1 MTKVLFIADF
11 FAEHLVGGGE
21 LNNEELIC
29 ILKKNGHDVVSLQ
42 SQLVTDKSLNDV
54 GSIIISNFI
63 NLKPSVKDKI
73 TEGFLPYVIYEHD
86 HKYLKTRNPAKY
98 PDFIAPKSEII
109 NFDFYKNAQ
118 AILCQTKF
126 HADIVRANLSLN
138 NVVNLSG
145 NLWSLKVLKLLE
157 TLSKKTK
164 NKKSSIM
171 NSHIAHKNTA
181 GSIKYCRIKG
191 IDYDLIDPAPP
202 NIFLENISK
211 NENLIFFP
219 LTPETFSRIVVE
231 ARMMNMSLITNDLV
245 GATKEPWFKKKG
257 LDLIKHFVE
266 KRQEIAEVVENCILK

>member
-1 MTKVLFIADF
+1 MTKLLFIADF

-42 SQLVTDKSLNDV
+42 SHLVTNKSLNDMD
-54 GSIIISNFI
+54 GAIISNFI
-63 NLKPSVKDKI
+63 NLEPSVKDKI
-73 TEGFLPYVIYEHD
+73 TEGSLPYVIYEHD
-86 HKYLKTRNPAKY
+86 HKYLKTRNPANY
-98 PDFIAPKSEII
+98 PDFIAPKTEII

-126 HADIVRANLSLN
+126 HADIVRVNLSLN
-138 NVVNLSG
+138 NIVNLSG
-145 NLWSLKVLKLLE
+145 NLWSLKTLKLLE
-157 TLSKKTK
+157 DLSKKTK
-164 NKKSSIM
+164 NEKSSIM
-171 NSHIAHKNTA
+171 NSHIAHKNTV
-181 GSIKYCRIKG
+181 GSIEYCRIKG
-191 IDYDLIDPAPP
+191 IDYELIDPAPP

-219 LTPETFSRIVVE
+219 STPETFSRIVVE

-257 LDLIKHFVE
+257 SDLIKCFVE
-266 KRQEIAEVVENCILK
+266 KRQEIAEVVEKCILK